1 MFILFASGVFFS
13 VTFLFL
19 AAGLHYFL
27 NVHVM
32 KVVMMNRKQEQKLC
46 KFTGVIFVVDTLEKC
61 IVFSCLDNSVFSVY

>member
-32 KVVMMNRKQEQKLC
+32 MNRKQEQKLC
-46 KFTGVIFVVDTLEKC
+46 RFTGVIFVVDTLEKC